1 MSSLGFGLE
10 RIGLL
15 VLRAPVLVGL
25 LLTVTFAVA
34 AASIPKVSF
43 DGRLIDILS
52 ENQAFQSYAEVKE
65 NFRDA
70 SQDIFFLVEAPTLF
84 TAEGMEAL
92 RLFHI
97 DLALVEPV
105 EAVYSVFSLG
115 ELDFAE
121 ERYRL
126 ALPPTF
132 ESDAQVAAELEA
144 LRSAQPA
151 ARALVLPD
159 ASAAIVVVTLMAP
172 IDADNRL
179 IASLTADVFAALD
192 DIVPDGFTVTAGGIP
207 TIQATVVESLRDDQ
221 WRMALFALLIG
232 AVIGMVVF
240 RSIVASLV
248 CAAPAAVAVIWLLG
262 LFNLLDIEIN
272 FLYAILPSLALIL
285 ALVDSIVFFFH
296 WQAANAEGGDPRK
309 NLRDSILRIGPAS
322 AMTSITTALAFAAL
336 AYAQNP
342 ALQKLAGL
350 GMLSVAM
357 AFISFITVLPTL
369 CLLVVR
375 FSGRAGRKRPSFA
388 QFGGPI
394 GRWAGRAAMSRV
406 MFAIL
411 IAVTL
416 GVIHFQVGTNFQMER
431 YFPPDATVVETEAE
445 LGNLFGGTV
454 PLYAVVQ
461 VPEGETFYGTES
473 RARLAAAVAVFDEI
487 VGEGNTVSIAD
498 LWADVAPEEDI
509 ELIGETIATADANLL
524 QRLLAIDR
532 DAMLVTVQ
540 LPSLMSSDDVG
551 GLIAQLQEGLER
563 AGLGDAVVLTGFPVL
578 SAIEIPDLVEE
589 LRFGLLIAVMLA
601 VIAIAIA
608 SRSLRLAAA
617 SLVPNLLPILV
628 VEAVL
633 WAMGLDHDL
642 TSVVALTIAFGIGID
657 NAVHL
662 INMYRINR
670 GRFDEPEKALSE
682 AVRTVGPA
690 LMASTAIIGI
700 SYLATQTSEMPSIG
714 LLGQLVIATLLAAL
728 IANLVF
734 LPSFIALFDRVLGR
748 SRDRKLVPESN

>member
-15 VLRAPVLVGL
+15 VLRAPMLVGL
-25 LLTVTFAVA
+25 LLAVTFAVA
-34 AASIPKVSF
+34 AASVPKVSF

-70 SQDIFFLVEAPTLF
+70 SQDIFLLVEAPTLF

-121 ERYRL
+121 GRYRL
-126 ALPPTF
+126 ALPPAF
-132 ESDAQVAAELEA
+132 ESDAQVAVELEA
-144 LRSAQPA
+144 LRNEQPA

-207 TIQATVVESLRDDQ
+207 SIQASVVESLRDDQ

-232 AVIGMVVF
+232 AVIGVVVF
-240 RSIVASLV
+240 RSVIASLV
-248 CAAPAAVAVIWLLG
+248 CAAPAAVAVVWLLG

-296 WQAANAEGGDPRK
+296 WQAANAEGGDPRS

-350 GMLSVAM
+350 GILSVAM

-369 CLLVVR
+369 CLLIVR
-375 FSGRAGRKRPSFA
+375 FSGRAGRRRPSFA
-388 QFGGPI
+388 KFGGPI
-394 GRWAGRAAMSRV
+394 GRWAGRAATSRV
-406 MFAIL
+406 IFAIL
-411 IAVTL
+411 VAVTL

-431 YFPPDATVVETEAE
+431 YFPPDATIVETEAE

-454 PLYAVVQ
+454 PLYAVVR

-473 RARLAAAVAVFDEI
+473 RARVAAAVAVFDEI

-498 LWADVAPEEDI
+498 LWADVAPEDVD
-509 ELIGETIATADANLL
+509 LIGETIATADANLL

-532 DAMLVTVQ
+532 QAMLVTVQ
-540 LPSLMSSDDVG
+540 LPSLISSDDVSE
-551 GLIAQLQEGLER
+551 LIVQLREGLER

-589 LRFGLLIAVMLA
+589 LRLGLLIAVGLA
-601 VIAIAIA
+601 VIAIAVA
-608 SRSLRLAAA
+608 SRSLKLAAA
-617 SLVPNLLPILV
+617 SLIPNLLPILV

-670 GRFDEPEKALSE
+670 GRFDKPENALSE

-748 SRDRKLVPESN
+748 SRDRKLVPESS

>member
-1 MSSLGFGLE
+1 MPSLGFGLE

-15 VLRAPVLVGL
+15 VLRAPMIVGL
-25 LLTVTFAVA
+25 LLAVTFAVA
-34 AASIPKVSF
+34 AASVPKVSF

-144 LRSAQPA
+144 LRRAQPA
-151 ARALVLPD
+151 ARALVLPE
-159 ASAAIVVVTLMAP
+159 ASAAIVVATLMAP

-179 IASLTADVFAALD
+179 IASLTADVFAALEN
-192 DIVPDGFTVTAGGIP
+192 IVPDGFTVTAGGIP

-232 AVIGMVVF
+232 AVIGVIVF
-240 RSIVASLV
+240 RSIIASLV
-248 CAAPAAVAVIWLLG
+248 CAAPAAVAVVWLLG

-296 WQAANAEGGDPRK
+296 WQAANAEGGDARD

-350 GMLSVAM
+350 GILSVAM

-369 CLLVVR
+369 CLLIVR

-406 MFAIL
+406 VFAIL
-411 IAVTL
+411 VAVTL

-431 YFPPDATVVETEAE
+431 YFPPDATIVETEAE

-454 PLYAVVQ
+454 PLYAVVR
-461 VPEGETFYGTES
+461 VPEGESFYGAES
-473 RARLAAAVAVFDEI
+473 RARVAAAVAVFDEI

-498 LWADVAPEEDI
+498 LWADVAPEDV
-509 ELIGETIATADANLL
+509 ELIGETIATAEANLL
-524 QRLLAIDR
+524 QRLLAINR

-551 GLIAQLQEGLER
+551 ELIARLRAGLER

-578 SAIEIPDLVEE
+578 SAIEIPGLVEE
-589 LRFGLLIAVMLA
+589 LRLGLLIAVGLA
-601 VIAIAIA
+601 VVAIAIA

-670 GRFDEPEKALSE
+670 GRFDMPEKALSE